1 MTKEHLMGCR
11 RSLPHQPAVE
21 PDAIRLAHSHAELC
35 ELAVDGETPRAYPAL
50 DLAPGAEPD
59 VGERLL
65 QPLSGLLPHAG
76 PRLPRHGASAVL
88 ERPRS
93 VPASPAGPRSHS
105 ASHRRA
111 NPRFAN
117 HRPGNPRSA

>member
-76 PRLPRHGASAVL
+76 PRLARHGLARSWRGRDPSLRARRVL
-88 ERPRS
+88 ARILR
-93 VPASPAGPRSHS
+93 V
-105 ASHRRA
+105 
-111 NPRFAN
+111 
-117 HRPGNPRSA
+117 